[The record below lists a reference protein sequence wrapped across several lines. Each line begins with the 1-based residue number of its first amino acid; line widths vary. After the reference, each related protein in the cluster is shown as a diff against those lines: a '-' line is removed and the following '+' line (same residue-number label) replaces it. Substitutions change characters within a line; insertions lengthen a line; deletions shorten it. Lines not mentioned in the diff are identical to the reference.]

1 MITNKAVD
9 LHVHSNKSD
18 GSFTPSQLV
27 DMAAAK
33 GLCAFALTDHD
44 TTAGLKEAVIAGL
57 DKGIEVIPGI
67 EFSTEYHGKDI
78 HIVGLF
84 IDEDAPVFQEQIHN
98 FVNARVERNRT
109 MCGRLSEAGIDI
121 SYEKLLE
128 AFPGSVITRG
138 HYARYLLEHGYVR
151 SMPEAFDRY
160 LGDHT
165 RFFVP
170 REKISPA
177 QAVKLIL
184 DVKGI
189 PVLAHPTIYHMGKKG
204 LDQLVSELKESGLIG
219 IEAIYSTHTPAQ
231 ERQIRELAKRFGL
244 LISGG
249 SDFHG
254 KNKPNLEIGTG
265 YGKLFVP
272 EDVLTAI
279 KVKRK
284 ELFHV

>member
-1 MITNKAVD
+1 MRTVD
-9 LHVHSNKSD
+9 LHVHSDKSD
-18 GSFTPSQLV
+18 GSLTPSQLV
-27 DMAAAK
+27 DMAADK

-44 TTAGLKEAVIAGL
+44 TTAGVKEAVAAGQK
-57 DKGIEVIPGI
+57 KGIEVIPGI

-84 IDEDAPVFQEQIHN
+84 IDEDAPAFQAQLDS
-98 FVNARVERNRT
+98 FVNARIVRNRK
-109 MCGRLSEAGIDI
+109 MCERLQADGIDI

-138 HYARYLLEHGYVR
+138 HYSRYLLEHGYVK
-151 SMPEAFDRY
+151 SLPEAFDRY

-165 RFFVP
+165 RYFVP

-177 QAVKLIL
+177 DAVRLIL
-184 DVKGI
+184 AVKGI
-189 PVLAHPTIYHMGKKG
+189 PVLAHPTLYHMGQDA
-204 LDQLVSELKESGLIG
+204 LNRLVSTLKETGLIG
-219 IEAIYSTHTPAQ
+219 IEAIYSTYSAGE
-231 ERQIRELAKRFGL
+231 EREMRRLAAKYGL
-244 LISGG
+244 LLSGG

-254 KNKPNLEIGTG
+254 KSKPKLEMGTG
-265 YGKLFVP
+265 YGRLFIP

-279 KVKRK
+279 REKRK

>member
-1 MITNKAVD
+1 MADVRTVD
-9 LHVHSNKSD
+9 LHVHSDKSD

-27 DMAAAK
+27 DMAADK

-44 TTAGLKEAVIAGL
+44 TTAGVKEAVAAGKK
-57 DKGIEVIPGI
+57 KGIEVIPGI

-84 IDEDAPVFQEQIHN
+84 IDEDAPAFQAHLDR
-98 FVNARVERNRT
+98 FVNARIERNQK
-109 MCGRLSEAGIDI
+109 MCERLRADGIDI

-138 HYARYLLEHGYVR
+138 HYSRYLFEHGYVK
-151 SMPEAFDRY
+151 SLPEAFDRY

-165 RFFVP
+165 KYFVP

-177 QAVKLIL
+177 DAVKLIL
-184 DVKGI
+184 AVKGI
-189 PVLAHPTIYHMGKKG
+189 PVLAHPTLYHMGKDALNQLLYTLKDAG
-204 LDQLVSELKESGLIG
+204 LVG
-219 IEAIYSTHTPAQ
+219 IEAIYSTYSAGE
-231 ERQIRELAKRFGL
+231 EREMRQLAAKYGL
-244 LISGG
+244 LVSGG

-254 KNKPNLEIGTG
+254 KSKPKLELGTG
-265 YGKLFVP
+265 YGKLFIP
-272 EDVLTAI
+272 EDVLIAI
-279 KVKRK
+279 REKRK

>member
-1 MITNKAVD
+1 MRTVD
-9 LHVHSNKSD
+9 LHVHSDKSD
-18 GSFTPSQLV
+18 GSLTPSQLV
-27 DMAAAK
+27 DLAADK

-44 TTAGLKEAVIAGL
+44 TTAGVKEAVAAGQK
-57 DKGIEVIPGI
+57 KGIEVIPGI

-84 IDEDAPVFQEQIHN
+84 IDEDAPAFQAQLDS
-98 FVNARVERNRT
+98 FVNARIVRNRK
-109 MCGRLSEAGIDI
+109 MCERLQADGIDI

-138 HYARYLLEHGYVR
+138 HYSRYLLEHGYVK
-151 SMPEAFDRY
+151 SLPEAFDRY

-165 RFFVP
+165 RYFVP

-177 QAVKLIL
+177 DAVRLIL
-184 DVKGI
+184 AVKGI
-189 PVLAHPTIYHMGKKG
+189 PVLAHPTLYHMGQDA
-204 LDQLVSELKESGLIG
+204 LNRLVSTLKETGLIG
-219 IEAIYSTHTPAQ
+219 IEAIYSTYSAGE
-231 ERQIRELAKRFGL
+231 EREMRRLAAKYGL
-244 LISGG
+244 LVSGG

-254 KNKPNLEIGTG
+254 KSKPKLEMGTG
-265 YGKLFVP
+265 YGRLFIP

-279 KVKRK
+279 REKRK